1 MKIKLKDKN
10 TILPNCWKECGCSF
24 EDWEN
29 LHNGKSIEVNNLNNI
44 EHLVDVS
51 KSKKGDK

>member
-29 LHNGKSIEVNNLNNI
+29 LHNGKSIEVSNLNNI